1 MDTLDFLERVDLFKG
16 MGDDRIEAIQSCCE
30 TGEFKRGER
39 IFRPGEDA
47 RFLYILMEGL
57 VELRKEAQNQDNAQN
72 AEVISRVSAGDVFG
86 WSALVPPYKY
96 SLAAYIASRTSKVL
110 KLERECF
117 TKLMESDVGIGYPV
131 MTKILVLIGRR
142 FDEMEERVIKR
153 LGQDMINDW

>member
-86 WSALVPPYKY
+86 WSALVEPHRFTAGAMCLEK
-96 SLAAYIASRTSKVL
+96 TS
-110 KLERECF
+110 
-117 TKLMESDVGIGYPV
+117 
-131 MTKILVLIGRR
+131 ILVIDGPKIYELCQGDSHFCAVVMANLAYLIST
-142 FDEMEERVIKR
+142 R
-153 LGQDMINDW
+153 LRHARQQISIQSQRWE